1 MILLSKAMDVERD
14 HLIHRK
20 RSPFPYEGKAL
31 TPLKVGVRPGRARHF
46 PIAPRFIRSVC
57 RLIWKRRLPQPVEF
71 YIRGSRL
78 FIN

>member
-1 MILLSKAMDVERD
+1 MILLSKAMDVGRD

-46 PIAPRFIRSVC
+46 PIAVRSLFGALDRKICKVRRPRWH
-57 RLIWKRRLPQPVEF
+57 LIHR
-71 YIRGSRL
+71 
-78 FIN
+78 